1 MRCYKVS
8 AEVTTTGGE
17 DGGSVEKTVVQYA
30 GTQADARLVRD
41 EFVDKYDIKKKDVT
55 IEDAEIPTAKSELL
69 EFVNGILKDDE

>member
-8 AEVTTTGGE
+8 AEVPGE
-17 DGGSVEKTVVQYA
+17 GDDPVTKVQYA

-41 EFVDKYDIKKKDVT
+41 EFVDEYGIKKKDVS

-69 EFVNGILKDDE
+69 EFINGLLKGE